1 LGDGSAE
8 EGGGS
13 PVRQGCRIGMLVVLG
28 VLLYAT
34 AVAVSTHDNAGGGEV
49 EQGKRLLAEE

>member
-1 LGDGSAE
+1 
-8 EGGGS
+8 
-13 PVRQGCRIGMLVVLG
+13 MLVVLG